1 MLGYKNRIVE
11 QGKSKVYF
19 NLHKL
24 VFSVQQKGL
33 VVLHTEAVKL
43 TDVKFQVRESGRQKV
58 LQEKKKNV
66 HAFVNGTFEGTD
78 TGADTSGYRE
88 ATYNPYKYSS
98 FVDKETQQPLQKA
111 NEVILINKKIWYK

>member
-24 VFSVQQKGL
+24 VFSVQQKNL
-33 VVLHTEAVKL
+33 VVLHTAGVKL
-43 TDVKFQVRESGRQKV
+43 TEVKFQVRESGRQKV

-66 HAFVNGTFEGTD
+66 HAFVNGTFNHTLTE
-78 TGADTSGYRE
+78 ADTSEYRE

-98 FVDKETQQPLQKA
+98 FVDKETEQPLHTA
-111 NEVILINKKIWYK
+111 SEVILLNKKIYYK